1 MSLIGIFI
9 YFYHLLQNQQKKFRH
24 KEKISSWFLQVYLR
38 EVKTFPVRGKF
49 LNCTLAYSMF
59 RINYYLKQHAFYLF
73 CWTKETFWTFWKK
86 LLQNTLFRLL
96 LIEWIEKIWHFV
108 CLEFR
113 WKKKFTRECLKDRNS
128 VNGGLNLILFC
139 FVYWETLMVY
149 KVGGALDKYLLFW
162 FIIKSTFQR
171 VSFERLILLWI
182 NVIDLLIY
190 PFFVTFT
197 SEPLW

>member
-59 RINYYLKQHAFYLF
+59 RINYYLKQRAFYLF

-86 LLQNTLFRLL
+86 ILQNTLFRLL

-113 WKKKFTRECLKDRNS
+113 WKKKIHKRMFKRQEFSERRSEFITL
-128 VNGGLNLILFC
+128 LFC
-139 FVYWETLMVY
+139 LLRN
-149 KVGGALDKYLLFW
+149 LDGVQSRWCFG
-162 FIIKSTFQR
+162 
-171 VSFERLILLWI
+171 
-182 NVIDLLIY
+182 
-190 PFFVTFT
+190 
-197 SEPLW
+197 

>member
-9 YFYHLLQNQQKKFRH
+9 YFYHLFQNQQKKFRH

-38 EVKTFPVRGKF
+38 EVNTFPVRGEF
-49 LNCTLAYSMF
+49 LNCTLAYGMF

-73 CWTKETFWTFWKK
+73 CWTRKTFRTFWKK
-86 LLQNTLFRLL
+86 FLQNTLFRLL

-113 WKKKFTRECLKDRNS
+113 LKKKHSQEN
-128 VNGGLNLILFC
+128 
-139 FVYWETLMVY
+139 FVYWETSMVY
-149 KVGGALDKYLLFW
+149 KVGGPLDKYLLFW

-182 NVIDLLIY
+182 NFIDLLIY
-190 PFFVTFT
+190 PFSVTFT